1 MESLVV
7 MDYTSQSEDSISVQI
22 TRIPVL
28 IVDKIVQYKYTDTF
42 DGQQVRREIYRATHK
57 TDFNVDGENCR
68 VFVKG
73 SDKVYAT
80 FKSEVE
86 RSNLQDRYYVVT
98 I

>member
-7 MDYTSQSEDSISVQI
+7 MDYTDLSEDSISVQV

-28 IVDKIVQYKYTDTF
+28 AIDKIIQYKYTDTL
-42 DGQQVRREIYRATHK
+42 DAYQVRRDVYKRTHK
-57 TDFNVDGENCR
+57 TDFSVDGENCR
-68 VFVKG
+68 VFMKG

-80 FKSEVE
+80 FKSEVD
-86 RSNLQDRYYVVT
+86 RNNLQDLYYVVT